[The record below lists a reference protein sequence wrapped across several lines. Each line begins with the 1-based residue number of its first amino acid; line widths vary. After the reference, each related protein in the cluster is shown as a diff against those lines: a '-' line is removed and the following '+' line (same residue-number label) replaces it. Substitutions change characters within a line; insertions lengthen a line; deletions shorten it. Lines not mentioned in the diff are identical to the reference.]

1 MSVTLSSWEVQKYN
15 SLVSRSSNTLRAN
28 CALFDNIND
37 DGALLKLLNNVLE
50 HIAIKERDI
59 EEAEK
64 KYQEIARHLQN
75 HLISISPEIKTQGS
89 ARIKTI
95 ITGIGNSNF
104 DIDSFSRSACIK
116 GLEDYPMKFFDE
128 YSDTLRIKYPT
139 AENKNRCI
147 RIPMNGLP
155 FYIELTPIV
164 ELDDGLLYV
173 VDRET
178 QSWKRSDPDRYADWF
193 EACCRSSMLRHTI
206 TGSVDPIPDQNINK
220 ADVLRKAVRLLK
232 RHRDYYYYK
241 NKNLSSAD
249 KPISCIIT
257 TLAAMAYVGLQE
269 NYRYRAQ
276 LNEVE
281 RLLSVIRLMPK
292 MIETSRGLWVVQ
304 NPTIEGENFA
314 EKWNTHPKRKDAF
327 FNWIDQLEKD
337 IVKILESANDE
348 RLLKKSVAEAFGP
361 LDIDPSDNNPLFGG
375 APYIA
380 SPSYTPGLA

>member
-1 MSVTLSSWEVQKYN
+1 MTTTLSSWEVQKYKN
-15 SLVSRSSNTLRAN
+15 LVSRSSNTLRAN
-28 CALFDNIND
+28 RALFDNIHD
-37 DGALLKLLNNVLE
+37 EGELLKLLNSVLE
-50 HIAIKERDI
+50 HIAIDEENIK
-59 EEAEK
+59 EAEK
-64 KYQEIARHLQN
+64 KYQEIAKHLQN
-75 HLISISPEIKTQGS
+75 HLDTISPEIKTQGS

-104 DIDSFSRSACIK
+104 DIDSFSRSTCIK
-116 GLEDYPMKFFDE
+116 GLEEYPMEFFDK

-147 RIPMNGLP
+147 KIPMNGLP

-164 ELDDGLLYV
+164 ELDHGLLYV

-178 QSWKRSDPDRYADWF
+178 QSWKRSDPDKYADWF
-193 EACCRSSMLRHTI
+193 EACCRSSMIRHALTD
-206 TGSVDPIPDQNINK
+206 SVEPIPDQHIDK
-220 ADVLRKAVRLLK
+220 ADILRKAVRLLK
-232 RHRDYYYYK
+232 RHRDYFYYK
-241 NKNLSSAD
+241 NKNLAPAD

-269 NYRYRAQ
+269 IYLYGGQ
-276 LNEVE
+276 VNEVE
-281 RLLSVIRLMPK
+281 RLLNVIRLMPK
-292 MIETSRGLWVVQ
+292 LIEKSGSSWVVQ

-314 EKWNTHPKRKDAF
+314 EKWNKHPERKDAF

-348 RLLKKSVAEAFGP
+348 RLLKKSIADAFGP
-361 LDIDPSDNNPLFGG
+361 FDADPNGKKPLFGG
-375 APYIA
+375 APYVA

>member
-1 MSVTLSSWEVQKYN
+1 MSVTLSSLEVQKYKN
-15 SLVSRSSNTLRAN
+15 LVSLSSNTLREN
-28 CALFDNIND
+28 RSLFDNIND
-37 DGALLKLLNNVLE
+37 EGGLLKLLNNVLE
-50 HIAIKERDI
+50 HIAIKEGEI

-64 KYQEIARHLQN
+64 KYQEIAKHLQN

-95 ITGIGNSNF
+95 ITGIGNTNF
-104 DIDSFSRSACIK
+104 DIDSFSRSTCIK
-116 GLEDYPMKFFDE
+116 GLEEYPMEFFDK

-147 RIPMNGLP
+147 KIPMNGFP

-178 QSWKRSDPDRYADWF
+178 ESWKRSDPDKYADWF
-193 EACCRSSMLRHTI
+193 EACCRSSMLRHALTD
-206 TGSVDPIPDQNINK
+206 SVEPIPNQHIDE

-232 RHRDYYYYK
+232 RHRDYFYYK
-241 NKNLSSAD
+241 NKNLASAD

-269 NYRYRAQ
+269 IYRYGGQ
-276 LNEVE
+276 LNEIE
-281 RLLSVIRLMPK
+281 RLLNVIRLMPK
-292 MIETSRGLWVVQ
+292 LIEKSRGFWVVQ
-304 NPTIEGENFA
+304 NPTIDGENFA

-348 RLLKKSVAEAFGP
+348 KLLKKSVAEAFGP
-361 LDIDPSDNNPLFGG
+361 LETDPDDNKPLFGG

>member
-1 MSVTLSSWEVQKYN
+1 MSVTLSSWEVQKYKN
-15 SLVSRSSNTLRAN
+15 LVSRSSNILFSNR
-28 CALFDNIND
+28 ALFDSIND
-37 DGALLKLLNNVLE
+37 EGGLFKLLNNVLE
-50 HIAIKERDI
+50 HIAIKEEDI
-59 EEAEK
+59 NEAEK
-64 KYQEIARHLQN
+64 KYQEIAKQLQN
-75 HLISISPEIKTQGS
+75 HLGTISPEIKTQGS

-95 ITGIGNSNF
+95 IRGIGYSKF
-104 DIDSFSRSACIK
+104 DIDSFSRSTCIK
-116 GLEDYPMKFFDE
+116 GLEECPMEFFDK
-128 YSDTLRIKYPT
+128 YSDTLRMKYPT

-147 RIPMNGLP
+147 KIPMDGLR

-178 QSWKRSDPDRYADWF
+178 ESWKRSDPDRYADWF
-193 EACCRSSMLRHTI
+193 EDCCRSSRLRHDLTD
-206 TGSVDPIPDQNINK
+206 SVDPIPDQHIDK
-220 ADVLRKAVRLLK
+220 ADILRKAVRLLK
-232 RHRDYYYYK
+232 RHRDYFYYK

-269 NYRYRAQ
+269 IYRYGGQ

-292 MIETSRGLWVVQ
+292 MIENSRGLWVVQ

-314 EKWNTHPKRKDAF
+314 EKWNKHPKRKNAF

-348 RLLKKSVAEAFGP
+348 KLLKKSVAEAFGP
-361 LDIDPSDNNPLFGG
+361 LETDPDDNKPLFGG